1 MNSVIRIPL
10 TCSDEQHA
18 RLKALQHEFALACNR
33 VSDIARA
40 HRCWNRVA
48 LHHLAYRMVREQ
60 FPNLGSQM
68 ACNAIY
74 SVCRACRWAY
84 QHPQSPLKAAA
95 DAGQP
100 LAPIVFLNTAPV
112 YFDRHTLSLAEGQL
126 SMYTL
131 DGRMHFQLSISQA
144 DQERFLNE
152 KLKEVALTQAAVQTT
167 TPAGLPLNTPIRV
180 TTPAHQGTDPSQASP
195 TITLHRIQLTPG
207 TTIQLTPTGNTGF
220 ELVFWFEG
228 ATSLPKSKQPSA
240 LELAPESQAVG
251 PLTMQPPYLMATP

>member
-1 MNSVIRIPL
+1 MNSVLRIPL
-10 TCSDEQHA
+10 TCNDEQHA
-18 RLKALQHEFALACNR
+18 RLQALQHEFAQACNR

-48 LHHLAYRMVREQ
+48 LHHLAYRILREQ

-112 YFDRHTLSLAEGQL
+112 YFDRHTLSLSYGQL

-131 DGRMHFQLSISQA
+131 DGRMHFQLSISEP
-144 DQERFLNE
+144 DQQRFLNE
-152 KLKEVALTQAAVQTT
+152 KLKEVALTQAAAFA
-167 TPAGLPLNTPIRV
+167 PKL
-180 TTPAHQGTDPSQASP
+180 
-195 TITLHRIQLTPG
+195 TLQHIQLTPG
-207 TTIQLTPTGNTGF
+207 TTIHLSPAGTNGF

-228 ATSLPKSKQPSA
+228 AKVLPKSKQPSA

>member
-1 MNSVIRIPL
+1 MNTVLRIPL
-10 TCSDEQHA
+10 TCNDEQHA
-18 RLKALQHEFALACNR
+18 RLQALQHEFAQACNR
-33 VSDIARA
+33 VSDIARL

-48 LHHLAYRMVREQ
+48 LHHLAYRMLRER

-112 YFDRHTLSLAEGQL
+112 YFDRHTLSLSEGQL

-131 DGRMHFQLSISQA
+131 DGRMHFQLGISQA
-144 DQERFLNE
+144 DQDRFLNE
-152 KLKEVALTQAAVQTT
+152 KLKEVALTQAASFAPKVTLQA
-167 TPAGLPLNTPIRV
+167 AGALSLV
-180 TTPAHQGTDPSQASP
+180 KGAVHLGQGKAEGL
-195 TITLHRIQLTPG
+195 TLQRIQLAPG
-207 TTIQLTPTGNTGF
+207 TTIQLTPAGTNGF

-228 ATSLPKSKQPSA
+228 ANVLPRSKQPSA

-251 PLTMQPPYLMATP
+251 PLTMQPPYLRATP

>member
-1 MNSVIRIPL
+1 MNSVLRIPL
-10 TCSDEQHA
+10 TCTNEQHA
-18 RLKALQHEFALACNR
+18 RLQALQHEFAQACNR
-33 VSDIARA
+33 VSDIARTQ
-40 HRCWNRVA
+40 RCWNRVA
-48 LHHLAYRMVREQ
+48 LHHLAYRMLREQ

-100 LAPIVFLNTAPV
+100 LATIVFLNTAPV
-112 YFDRHTLSLAEGQL
+112 YFDRHTLSLSEGQL

-131 DGRMHFQLSISQA
+131 DGRMHFQFSISEP
-144 DQERFLNE
+144 DQQRFLNE
-152 KLKEVALTQAAVQTT
+152 KLKEVALTQSAALAPKVALQTT
-167 TPAGLPLNTPIRV
+167 TL
-180 TTPAHQGTDPSQASP
+180 
-195 TITLHRIQLTPG
+195 TLQRIQLTSG
-207 TTIQLTPTGNTGF
+207 TTIQFSPASHSGF

-228 ATSLPKSKQPSA
+228 ANVLPKSKQPSA

>member
-1 MNSVIRIPL
+1 MNTVLRIPL
-10 TCSDEQHA
+10 TCNDEQHT
-18 RLKALQHEFALACNR
+18 RLQALQHEFAQACNR

-48 LHHLAYRMVREQ
+48 LHHLAYRMLREQ

-112 YFDRHTLSLAEGQL
+112 YFDRHTLSLSEGQL

-131 DGRMHFQLSISQA
+131 DGRMHFQLSISQS
-144 DQERFLNE
+144 DQERFINE
-152 KLKEVALTQAAVQTT
+152 KLKEVALTQSAAFAPKVTLQTT
-167 TPAGLPLNTPIRV
+167 TL
-180 TTPAHQGTDPSQASP
+180 
-195 TITLHRIQLTPG
+195 TLQRIQLTPG
-207 TTIQLTPTGNTGF
+207 TTIQLSPAGNSGF

-228 ATSLPKSKQPSA
+228 AKVLPKSKQPSA

>member
-1 MNSVIRIPL
+1 MNSVLRIPL
-10 TCSDEQHA
+10 TCNDEQHA
-18 RLKALQHEFALACNR
+18 RLQALQHEFAQACNR
-33 VSDIARA
+33 VSDIART

-48 LHHLAYRMVREQ
+48 LHHLAYRMLREQ

-112 YFDRHTLSLAEGQL
+112 YFDRHTLSLSDGQL

-131 DGRMHFQLSISQA
+131 DGRMHFQLSISEP
-144 DQERFLNE
+144 DQQRFLNE
-152 KLKEVALTQAAVQTT
+152 KLKEVALTQAAAFAPKVALQTT
-167 TPAGLPLNTPIRV
+167 TL
-180 TTPAHQGTDPSQASP
+180 
-195 TITLHRIQLTPG
+195 TLQRIQLTPG
-207 TTIQLTPTGNTGF
+207 TTIQLSPSGNSGF

-228 ATSLPKSKQPSA
+228 AKVLPNSKQPSA